1 MKEGAMRPC
10 TRRLRRPLVFAAIS
24 FVSSL
29 SHSRSLAFS
38 LSRRPL
44 SCRALSD
51 AYRLASWHAGGFI
64 QLCHLAVLAP
74 AKIIITSV
82 NVAHNAPVELSLP
95 GPSYCPLRFFNSSIF
110 LSFAFSSPI
119 F

>member
-10 TRRLRRPLVFAAIS
+10 ARRLRRPLVFAAIS

-29 SHSRSLAFS
+29 SQSRSLALS
-38 LSRRPL
+38 LFLVVPL

-64 QLCHLAVLAP
+64 QLCHLAVP
-74 AKIIITSV
+74 R
-82 NVAHNAPVELSLP
+82 PVGLQ
-95 GPSYCPLRFFNSSIF
+95 G
-110 LSFAFSSPI
+110 A
-119 F
+119 